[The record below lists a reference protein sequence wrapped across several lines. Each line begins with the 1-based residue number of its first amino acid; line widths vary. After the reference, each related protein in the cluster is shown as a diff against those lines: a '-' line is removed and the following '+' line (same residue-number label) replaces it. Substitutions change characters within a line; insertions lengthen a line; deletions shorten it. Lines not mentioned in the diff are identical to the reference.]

1 MQFNPRLQAEFL
13 RCLVDAKNPRSY
25 SGSGSTWTDLSPH
38 SNNFTLTNVTY
49 NSGGWFSF
57 NGSTSYATMSPST
70 PNNFTFDGAQST
82 VSVLFRPTSNQGGA
96 NKAIFTDNFGP
107 EVGIWYNGTNVTSY
121 AYAGTN
127 STGATSVNDWCN
139 VTMVIP
145 YASRPGDAG
154 SGSTGSY
161 RVRQYINGTISGSD
175 TASTVGNGLND
186 WPITLGYDYQSG
198 TPTAYFTGDI
208 AWVAIWQDA
217 LSDTQVKNIYN
228 SLSGRM

>member
-1 MQFNPRLQAEFL
+1 MSFSPKIQMPFL
-13 RCLVDAKNPRSY
+13 RCLVDAANPKSY
-25 SGSGSTWTDLSPH
+25 AGSGTTWTDLSIH
-38 SNNFTLTNVTY
+38 GNNFTLSNVTY

-57 NGSTSYATMSPST
+57 NGSTSYAEMSPQT

-82 VSVLFRPTSNQGGA
+82 VSVLFRPTSNQGGV

-107 EVGIWYNGTNVTSY
+107 EVGIWYNGTNVQSY
-121 AYAGTN
+121 VYAGTPA
-127 STGATSVNDWCN
+127 TATSVNAWCN
-139 VTMVIP
+139 ATMVIP
-145 YASRPGDAG
+145 YSSMPGDAG

-161 RVRQYINGTISGSD
+161 RVRQYVNGILSGSD
-175 TASTVGNGLND
+175 AAATVGNGLND
-186 WPITLGYDYQSG
+186 WPITLGYDWQSG